1 MTNREWLNNL
11 NDEELVEM
19 INAECS
25 CVCCTYYM
33 QGGCIKCSGNEENI
47 CEKGIKKWLKEKH
60 TEPMAEIKIGD
71 LLTFAGK
78 KTEYTG
84 IVVDDDTVFLHA
96 EEKRHYLKLLIKDC
110 VNIRRYDCWK
120 DEWETIWRADNDR

>member
-1 MTNREWLNNL
+1 MTNREWLNSLSN
-11 NDEELVEM
+11 EELARFILHDKCDSCSLESKTEGCHM
-19 INAECS
+19 KCAE
-25 CVCCTYYM
+25 
-33 QGGCIKCSGNEENI
+33 
-47 CEKGIKKWLKEKH
+47 GITEWLDKKR

-120 DEWETIWRADNDR
+120 DEWETIWRADKNE